1 VSALIIGTILAL
13 VALGFVLYPLFRE
26 GAPAMARA
34 VKPQRAS
41 REPSASER
49 AVAILREVEF
59 DRETGKLSES
69 DYEILKSTYTR
80 QALAALRSED
90 SAAASAAGVPDDEV
104 EAVILKYRAR
114 PSTCEVC
121 GPRPEP
127 DAVYCSSCGRY
138 LAGVCGGCGA
148 KISEVGARFCP
159 SCGGSLAA

>member
-1 VSALIIGTILAL
+1 VSALIIGTVLAL
-13 VALGFVLYPLFRE
+13 AALGFVLYPLFRE
-26 GAPAMARA
+26 GAPAVARA
-34 VKPQRAS
+34 VKPRRAP

-69 DYEILKSTYTR
+69 DYEILKGTYTR

-104 EAVILKYRAR
+104 EAVILRYRAR
-114 PSTCEVC
+114 PSTCEAC

-127 DAVYCSSCGRY
+127 DAIYCSSCGRY
-138 LAGVCGGCGA
+138 LAGVCSGCGA

>member
-13 VALGFVLYPLFRE
+13 AALGFVLYPLFRE
-26 GAPAMARA
+26 GAPVVKRARP
-34 VKPQRAS
+34 VREV

-59 DRETGKLSES
+59 DRETGKLSEN

-90 SAAASAAGVPDDEV
+90 AVEASAAGVPDDEV

-114 PSTCEVC
+114 STACEAC

-127 DAVYCSSCGRY
+127 DAIYCSSCGRY

-148 KISEVGARFCP
+148 RISEAGARFCP
-159 SCGGSLAA
+159 SCGESLAA